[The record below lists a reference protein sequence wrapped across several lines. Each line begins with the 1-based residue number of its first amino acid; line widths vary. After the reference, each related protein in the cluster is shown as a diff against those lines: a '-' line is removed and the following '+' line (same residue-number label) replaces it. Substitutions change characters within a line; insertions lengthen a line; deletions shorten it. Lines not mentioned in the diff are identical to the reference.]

1 MIRSIAI
8 WTVGLATTLGWT
20 IVAVVYTALSA
31 SSKEIHFKCAV
42 PWSRA
47 ILRIS
52 GVRVHTEGI
61 DQIHPYSPYI
71 YIPNHT
77 SFFDIFSLLAYLPVD
92 FKFILKEELMR
103 VPFLNWGMRKAGY
116 ISISRSSPA
125 KARRTLRGAVNM
137 VKKGTSLVIFAEG
150 TRSYDGI
157 LQPLKRGAFQL
168 AVASGVPVVP
178 VAIKGGNEIMP
189 KGSFKLKK
197 GTIRISV
204 AKPISTSNYRK
215 EQMPA
220 LMERV
225 TESLQG
231 MLGNPSLNTNFKGSP
246 PR

>member
-8 WTVGLATTLGWT
+8 WALGSATTLGWSIFT
-20 IVAVVYTALSA
+20 VVSAVFSA
-31 SSKEIHFKCAV
+31 SSRELHFKCAV

-52 GVRVHTEGI
+52 GVRVHTEGVN
-61 DQIHPYSPYI
+61 QIQATTAYI

-103 VPFLNWGMRKAGY
+103 VPFLNWAMKKAGY

-125 KARRTLRGAVNM
+125 KARRALKGAVNM
-137 VKKGTSLVIFAEG
+137 IKKGTSLVIFAEG
-150 TRSYDGI
+150 TRSYDGN

-168 AVASGVPVVP
+168 AMASGAPIVP
-178 VAIKGGNEIMP
+178 VAIKGGNEIMA
-189 KGSFKLKK
+189 KGSFKIKK
-197 GTIRISV
+197 GTIRITV
-204 AKPISTSNYRK
+204 AKPISTKNYKR

-220 LMERV
+220 LIGRV
-225 TESLQG
+225 TESLRG
-231 MLGNPSLNTNFKGSP
+231 MLEKPYLNSNYRGSP
-246 PR
+246 TR

>member
-8 WTVGLATTLGWT
+8 WALGLATTVGWT
-20 IVAVVYTALSA
+20 IVAAVYTVLSS
-31 SSKEIHFKCAV
+31 SSKQIHFRCAV

-47 ILRIS
+47 LLRIS
-52 GVRVHTEGI
+52 GVKVYTEGI
-61 DQIHPYSPYI
+61 DQIQATTAYV

-103 VPFLNWGMRKAGY
+103 VPILSWGMRKAGY

-125 KARRTLRGAVNM
+125 KARRTLKGAVNM

-150 TRSYDGI
+150 TRSYDGT

-168 AVASGVPVVP
+168 AIASGAPIVP
-178 VAIKGGNEIMP
+178 VALKGGNDIMA

-197 GTIRISV
+197 GTIRIKV
-204 AKPISTSNYRK
+204 AKPIPTKNYRK

-220 LMERV
+220 LMGKV
-225 TESLQG
+225 TESLRG
-231 MLGNPSLNTNFKGSP
+231 MLANDPDTSP
-246 PR
+246 